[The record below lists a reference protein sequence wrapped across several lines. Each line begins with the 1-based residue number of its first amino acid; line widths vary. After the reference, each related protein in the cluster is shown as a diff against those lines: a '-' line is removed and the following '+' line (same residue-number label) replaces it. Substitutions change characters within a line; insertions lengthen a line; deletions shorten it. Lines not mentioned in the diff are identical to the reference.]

1 MTHQIPD
8 FNAFL
13 AFQKKAMGPFIELN
27 QLFVRSAERAAREGY
42 AVMGEALELA
52 IAQANTVV
60 GAKDPAELATK
71 QAQLAQE
78 FVAKQTARSNDW
90 VKLAQ
95 TTQADLGKWFEAA
108 NEELS
113 AATRQR
119 A

>member
-8 FNAFL
+8 FNAIL
-13 AFQKKAMGPFIELN
+13 AFQKKAMGPFLELN

-42 AVMGEALELA
+42 AVLGEAMEFA
-52 IAQANTVV
+52 IAQANTAV

-95 TTQADLGKWFEAA
+95 TTQADFGKWFEAA
-108 NEELS
+108 NEELG
-113 AATRQR
+113 AAARR

>member
-8 FNAFL
+8 FNAIL
-13 AFQKKAMGPFIELN
+13 AFQKKAMGPFLELS
-27 QLFVRSAERAAREGY
+27 QLYVRSAERAARESY
-42 AVMGEALELA
+42 AVLGEAMEFA
-52 IAQANTVV
+52 IAQANTAV

-95 TTQADLGKWFEAA
+95 TTQADFGKWFEAA
-108 NEELS
+108 NEELG
-113 AATRQR
+113 AAARR